1 MIEFH
6 ELGEIELGLLEHLN
20 LFDENILKWEDLL
33 TLLSDV
39 FVNLV
44 GGEKV
49 LEEIVKGV
57 L

>member
-6 ELGEIELGLLEHLN
+6 ELGEIELGLLENLN

-49 LEEIVKGV
+49 LEEIVK
-57 L
+57 